1 MKTAEQIISVELL
14 SNTIDRTELILLDRI
29 KLNNSLKYHSEAF
42 NQSIKENINWM
53 SEVLQKVVDK
63 YYFDYYEVNN
73 YIEMNLDNLEYTLE
87 HNLSIVNSCK
97 KLVKFINI

>member
-1 MKTAEQIISVELL
+1 
-14 SNTIDRTELILLDRI
+14 
-29 KLNNSLKYHSEAF
+29 
-42 NQSIKENINWM
+42 M

-63 YYFDYYEVNN
+63 YYVDYYEVNN